1 MANVNKNRRR
11 YKFQDRA
18 LFGYLEQNR
27 RMEASVAQFF
37 RSPCGG
43 FVLGNQKVPYLET
56 CNGETPVFSTTWG
69 SLGHLLKQYQ
79 FWISVTN
86 PVIFAWFCLKY
97 YRSRWFCWKKLIFI
111 QIWGIT
117 KHAARGSETSTIA
130 ETLSYTK
137 EVTFNFRTL
146 EVIDL
151 IEILLLLYSRRIMC
165 AGNESWQDYKALVST
180 SPVPQRLSLSSVL
193 WTTASRGH
201 FRINREQHKMKSP
214 ESVHKL
220 AWSLWS
226 LKLYCRQ
233 IEALLN
239 NIVL

>member
-130 ETLSYTK
+130 ETLSYEAITSINSIN
-137 EVTFNFRTL
+137 EFHYFHG
-146 EVIDL
+146 IDA
-151 IEILLLLYSRRIMC
+151 IYWWFMEFMLL
-165 AGNESWQDYKALVST
+165 
-180 SPVPQRLSLSSVL
+180 
-193 WTTASRGH
+193 
-201 FRINREQHKMKSP
+201 
-214 ESVHKL
+214 
-220 AWSLWS
+220 
-226 LKLYCRQ
+226 
-233 IEALLN
+233 
-239 NIVL
+239 

>member
-130 ETLSYTK
+130 ETLSYPWWKVWHQTAPILNTYQRAFK
-137 EVTFNFRTL
+137 AHLTY
-146 EVIDL
+146 DA
-151 IEILLLLYSRRIMC
+151 IEIISLFLSQSCGGLCMWGVLRP
-165 AGNESWQDYKALVST
+165 WQRGLSGA
-180 SPVPQRLSLSSVL
+180 VPDPTFHTRTWKHYHL
-193 WTTASRGH
+193 
-201 FRINREQHKMKSP
+201 
-214 ESVHKL
+214 
-220 AWSLWS
+220 
-226 LKLYCRQ
+226 
-233 IEALLN
+233 
-239 NIVL
+239 

>member
-11 YKFQDRA
+11 KKFQDRA

-130 ETLSYTK
+130 ETLSYTGK
-137 EVTFNFRTL
+137 NSGPRQHWLRRYCSLKFGVVYSFSPLLVPWLLFFSLRFHFVSSQPLNDVQIQLNLLDLLRISLSPMTFTWFL
-146 EVIDL
+146 SQPKPVK
-151 IEILLLLYSRRIMC
+151 
-165 AGNESWQDYKALVST
+165 AWQ
-180 SPVPQRLSLSSVL
+180 PNCQQLSL
-193 WTTASRGH
+193 
-201 FRINREQHKMKSP
+201 
-214 ESVHKL
+214 
-220 AWSLWS
+220 
-226 LKLYCRQ
+226 
-233 IEALLN
+233 
-239 NIVL
+239 